1 MKGTEQGRCFLE
13 YPRVVIVRQIC
24 PYVSFHTFSKVFIDL
39 VKVLYE
45 HSIANSRVLRCVTH
59 DGTVTMSLFGIFC
72 YVTKHLVL
80 TIVWQPYGKLGNWVD
95 RLLPSLSPLKWSSL
109 LGWYSCLSSNF
120 DLPVHQSSHPPPLHL
135 VSHASESGLLLQT
148 TLWYRF
154 TFIASPINLIYSYV
168 HIFAT
173 HI

>member
-135 VSHASESGLLLQT
+135 VSHASESGLLLQM
-148 TLWYRF
+148 TL
-154 TFIASPINLIYSYV
+154 
-168 HIFAT
+168 
-173 HI
+173 